1 MPKGKDDSWMAE
13 NLKLENEAIIGNNI
27 NNSTI
32 TNRSFAQGY
41 GGVFTG
47 LAVMERDT
55 FWGTGADNTL
65 YYCWAT
71 RPSQDIFN
79 NYIHSY
85 SNYHASIS
93 K

>member
-47 LAVMERDT
+47 LAVVERDT
-55 FWGTGADNTL
+55 
-65 YYCWAT
+65 
-71 RPSQDIFN
+71 S
-79 NYIHSY
+79 
-85 SNYHASIS
+85 
-93 K
+93 

>member
-41 GGVFTG
+41 GGG
-47 LAVMERDT
+47 YLL
-55 FWGTGADNTL
+55 G
-65 YYCWAT
+65 
-71 RPSQDIFN
+71 
-79 NYIHSY
+79 
-85 SNYHASIS
+85 
-93 K
+93 